1 LISPSSKY
9 IPACKIRLT
18 ISLGLAYLAF
28 AHIFLPCPIL
38 RACNFFCQSKQ
49 PPATCISFYI
59 MVLLCLSVF
68 MHSHTCSQPSYLA
81 GLPLTPDIIK
91 SILIEPLLLSLHGRP
106 HQIKLLPSGLY
117 LCVTNGL
124 CIDVAQPPMYL
135 SSMYVDLGW
144 HAFTSNLKSATKA
157 LQTYYLGRLTKNM
170 LLKTLLADSFLSR
183 ISVPNFGVNTG
194 PPSLEYEFSCF
205 ELF

>member
-1 LISPSSKY
+1 MISPSSKY

-18 ISLGLAYLAF
+18 ISLGLACLAF

-38 RACNFFCQSKQ
+38 CACNFFCQSKQ
-49 PPATCISFYI
+49 PPASCISFYI
-59 MVLLCLSVF
+59 MVLICLSF
-68 MHSHTCSQPSYLA
+68 FTYSHTCSQPFYLA
-81 GLPLTPDIIK
+81 RCPLTPDIIK

-106 HQIKLLPSGLY
+106 RQINLLPSR
-117 LCVTNGL
+117 LCLRVTNGL

-183 ISVPNFGVNTG
+183 ISVPNFGVNT
-194 PPSLEYEFSCF
+194 EQQ
-205 ELF
+205 